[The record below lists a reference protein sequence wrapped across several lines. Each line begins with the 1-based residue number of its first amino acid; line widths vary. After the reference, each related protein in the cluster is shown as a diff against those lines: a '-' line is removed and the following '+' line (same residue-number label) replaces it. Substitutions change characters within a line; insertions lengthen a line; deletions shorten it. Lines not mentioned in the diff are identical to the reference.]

1 MDEAIAVA
9 ELLVDFKME
18 PSKSK
23 EGNAEMGEGDHD
35 KDNEKVIAKVYK
47 GNCKGPSLNGHG
59 SKRNKLAYPVDRKWR
74 AGLSH
79 GWQSILAVKDKVE
92 EQIMRKVNSGSSSLI
107 WDNWTSF
114 GAIALVIN
122 HNGTNRH
129 QIVKD
134 LIDNGHWN
142 IDHLH
147 LPEYLAEIILSIP
160 IGNPHCP
167 DTPICMPTTNE
178 NFSTSSAWDITRQH
192 KEPDHFIYNIWHK
205 STPFNMFFL
214 VLKMLKNK
222 LPFYNI
228 ITRIGIEVDTKCCCC
243 CADAKDETIHH
254 TFLDGNLARIIWNVF
269 GIPLGIPWEPGSIRT
284 QMIKWWTV
292 KPKNGL
298 HKDLLKIIPIFI
310 LWEIWKARCANRYGK
325 KKVSKVKVIHH
336 IFYHIKWIVSK
347 TNSTIQWI
355 WKWQELT
362 KQITSSSHKIECII
376 VKWIRPPMGWIKLNT
391 DGSHN
396 SVDSIGAGGIIRDNN
411 EKNYNGLC

>member
-1 MDEAIAVA
+1 MTRFFWGSSDEKNRHHWSSWA
-9 ELLVDFKME
+9 KMFYPIE
-18 PSKSK
+18 
-23 EGNAEMGEGDHD
+23 EGGLGFTRL
-35 KDNEKVIAKVYK
+35 KDISDA
-47 GNCKGPSLNGHG
+47 LAM
-59 SKRNKLAYPVDRKWR
+59 KRWWR
-74 AGLSH
+74 FRTGLSH

-205 STPFNMFFL
+205 STPFNMFLL

-228 ITRIGIEVDTKCCCC
+228 ISRIGIEVDTKCCCC

-254 TFLDGNLARIIWNVF
+254 TFLDGILARIIWNVF

-325 KKVSKVKVIHH
+325 KKGKSNTAWQLQNSIDVITQMLSQTTNIVQHCYREANQ
-336 IFYHIKWIVSK
+336 IANALAKWS
-347 TNSTIQWI
+347 
-355 WKWQELT
+355 
-362 KQITSSSHKIECII
+362 IEEHE
-376 VKWIRPPMGWIKLNT
+376 R
-391 DGSHN
+391 
-396 SVDSIGAGGIIRDNN
+396 
-411 EKNYNGLC
+411 